1 LWKNR
6 QKAIVTP
13 IPPSADEVLS
23 TFDDAISKEEVVS
36 KVDEIKE
43 QLRM

>member
-1 LWKNR
+1 
-6 QKAIVTP
+6 VTP
-13 IPPSADEVLS
+13 IPPSADEVLP